1 MSHVPGR
8 LPVLSFVALFFNS
21 SFLSFR
27 VPDTGSVHG
36 IVRFGG
42 RCMAFL
48 ETWALY
54 VCAYIISV
62 SAPRS
67 LAPWP
72 APGAVTQ
79 VWSFHDGEL
88 GGGYLS
94 AGADGETEAWSRDLR
109 SSSTLWLWSSHHR
122 HHPTSLQTSGKR
134 CPGNF
139 LRAAQQW
146 LDSQLRDIPGQ
157 VRTPQQQTL
166 PPNPPSAP
174 APHHK
179 SLPSI
184 GRGPFKKDLLGGFKH
199 RQRYG
204 FINRKAIAL
213 IITGSFGGWHPR
225 SPHSYGRANSP
236 LPSAAASIA
245 PLCLPVCGDHERGKS
260 PDRECKCLFF
270 VNEEHN

>member
-1 MSHVPGR
+1 MAVHRVFTPRSSVPGDR
-8 LPVLSFVALFFNS
+8 QGQAVKRATCVPCPRKAPGAFFRCSFFNS

-146 LDSQLRDIPGQ
+146 LDSQLHDIPGQ
-157 VRTPQQQTL
+157 VRTPPAANTATKPSL
-166 PPNPPSAP
+166 RPSSPP
-174 APHHK
+174 
-179 SLPSI
+179 
-184 GRGPFKKDLLGGFKH
+184 
-199 RQRYG
+199 
-204 FINRKAIAL
+204 
-213 IITGSFGGWHPR
+213 
-225 SPHSYGRANSP
+225 
-236 LPSAAASIA
+236 
-245 PLCLPVCGDHERGKS
+245 
-260 PDRECKCLFF
+260 
-270 VNEEHN
+270 